1 MTKDEENSLK
11 IFETR
16 VRQLILEYKD
26 LKKDNYELRQ
36 QVETMKHVVEE
47 KCMEIDKLKNDYA
60 TLKLSR
66 MIDISSEDLN
76 EAKSRIA
83 KLIREVDKC
92 IALLNV

>member
-36 QVETMKHVVEE
+36 QVET
-47 KCMEIDKLKNDYA
+47 
-60 TLKLSR
+60 LS
-66 MIDISSEDLN
+66 
-76 EAKSRIA
+76 
-83 KLIREVDKC
+83 LIH
-92 IALLNV
+92 I

>member
-26 LKKDNYELRQ
+26 LKKDNYELRR

-47 KCMEIDKLKNDYA
+47 KCMEIDIVEKEENF
-60 TLKLSR
+60 
-66 MIDISSEDLN
+66 
-76 EAKSRIA
+76 
-83 KLIREVDKC
+83 
-92 IALLNV
+92 